1 MIGNVFAQSYSRHGD
16 KTAFV
21 AIQFKKIIGFIGI
34 TVNIIYFVDLLMLLD
49 LFWREKRLLALV
61 AGVFRIIKA
70 AVMPFHMIV
79 HRHQNFG

>member
-1 MIGNVFAQSYSRHGD
+1 MIGNVFAQFYSRHGD

-21 AIQFKKIIGFIGI
+21 AIQFKQIIGFIGI
-34 TVNIIYFVDLLMLLD
+34 TVNIISLVDLLMLLD

-61 AGVFRIIKA
+61 AGVFSVINA
-70 AVMPFHMIV
+70 AVLPFHMIA